1 MKLCAMVGSI
11 IRNIVLTCLIIM
23 VWTVADSWSRPDH
36 AQEPSQFPSLMTS
49 IRANDSL
56 DFCGE
61 PVALE
66 EQEIRERL
74 EKELLLTLWDRPQV
88 ILWIKRSARYL
99 PLIEAL
105 LKEQRMPDDLKYIAI
120 AESALRPHVGS
131 PKKAIGFWQF
141 MAATGRKY
149 GLKIDSEKDERR
161 NIFKSTQA
169 AVMYFEDLYDLFGS
183 WTLAAAAYNMG
194 EQGLQ
199 AEILAQKTNNYYRL
213 YLPLE
218 TQRYVFRVISAKIIL
233 ENPEKYGFQLRQEDL
248 YPPLRFER
256 INIECFQEIP
266 ILIVAQAADAH
277 FKRIKDLNPEIRGH
291 FLAVGTH
298 TILIPEGSAQ
308 GFHDRFKALVDQWL
322 AERKERIYVVQ
333 EGDNLTTIAER
344 FNVPLPVL
352 VIWNR
357 LGRKKYIHPGDRL
370 VIYAPEIKTETDVQE

>member
-1 MKLCAMVGSI
+1 MELYTMIGSI
-11 IRNIVLTCLIIM
+11 IRNILFTCLVIM
-23 VWTVADSWSRPDH
+23 VWTAADVWSQPDH
-36 AQEPSQFPSLMTS
+36 GLEYFQFPSLMTS
-49 IRANDSL
+49 IRANVSL

-61 PVALE
+61 PVPLE
-66 EQEIRERL
+66 NQEIRERL

-88 ILWIKRSARYL
+88 ILWIKRSGRYL
-99 PLIEAL
+99 PLIEAV
-105 LKEQRMPDDLKYIAI
+105 LKEQQMPKDLKYIAV

-141 MAATGRKY
+141 MSATGRKY

-169 AVMYFEDLYDLFGS
+169 AVRYLKDLYHLFGS

-194 EQGLQ
+194 EEGLQ
-199 AEILAQKTNNYYRL
+199 AEILAQKTNNYYLL

-233 ENPEKYGFQLRQEDL
+233 ENTEKYGFQLKEEDL
-248 YPPLRFER
+248 YPPLTFDRVTV
-256 INIECFQEIP
+256 ECFQETP
-266 ILIVAQAADAH
+266 ILLVAQAAGAH

-298 TILIPEGSAQ
+298 SILIPEGSAE
-308 GFHDRFKALVDQWL
+308 GFQDRFKGLVDRWM
-322 AERKERIYVVQ
+322 AERMERIYVVK

-344 FNVPLPVL
+344 FNVPLPAL

-370 VIYAPEIKTETDVQE
+370 VIYSPEIQTETDTSE

>member
-1 MKLCAMVGSI
+1 MKLYAMLGSI
-11 IRNIVLTCLIIM
+11 LRNMVLTGLMIM
-23 VWTVADSWSRPDH
+23 VWTGADAWSQPDQ
-36 AQEPSQFPSLMTS
+36 ALEPSQFPSLMTS
-49 IRANDSL
+49 IRTSGSL

-61 PVALE
+61 PVVLE

-99 PLIEAL
+99 PLVEEL
-105 LKEQRMPDDLKYIAI
+105 LKEQHMPEDIKYMAI

-131 PKKAIGFWQF
+131 PKNAIGFWQF
-141 MAATGRKY
+141 MTATGLKY

-169 AVMYFEDLYDLFGS
+169 AILYLKDLYDLFGS

-194 EQGLQ
+194 EEGLQ
-199 AEILAQKTNNYYRL
+199 AEILAQKTNNYYQL

-218 TQRYVFRVISAKIIL
+218 TQRYIFRIISAKIIL
-233 ENPEKYGFQLRQEDL
+233 ENPEKYGFQLKPEDL

-256 INIECFQEIP
+256 ITVECFQEVP
-266 ILIVAQAADAH
+266 ILIVAQAADTH

-298 TILIPEGSAQ
+298 TILIPEGSAR

-322 AERKERIYVVQ
+322 TERKERIYVVK

-357 LGRKKYIHPGDRL
+357 LGQKKYIHPGDRL
-370 VIYAPEIKTETDVQE
+370 VIYSPDIKTETDVQE

>member
-1 MKLCAMVGSI
+1 MVGSI
-11 IRNIVLTCLIIM
+11 IRNIALTCLIIM
-23 VWTVADSWSRPDH
+23 VWTASDAWSQPDH
-36 AQEPSQFPSLMTS
+36 EIEPSQFPSLMTS
-49 IRANDSL
+49 IRSNGSL

-61 PVALE
+61 PVDLE

-74 EKELLLTLWDRPQV
+74 EKELLLTLWNRPQV
-88 ILWIKRSARYL
+88 ILWIKRSARYF
-99 PLIEAL
+99 PLIESL
-105 LKEQRMPDDLKYIAI
+105 LKKQHLPDDLKYIAI

-149 GLKIDSEKDERR
+149 DLKIDAEKDERR

-169 AVMYFEDLYDLFGS
+169 AIMYFKDLYDLFGS

-194 EQGLQ
+194 EEGLE
-199 AEILAQKTNNYYRL
+199 AEILAQKTNHYFRL

-233 ENPEKYGFQLRQEDL
+233 ENPEEYGFHLKQEDL

-256 INIECFQEIP
+256 ITIECFQEVP
-266 ILIVAQAADAH
+266 ILIVAQAADTH

-298 TILIPEGSAQ
+298 TILIPEGSER

-322 AERKERIYVVQ
+322 AERKERIYVVK

-352 VIWNR
+352 LIWNR

-370 VIYAPEIKTETDVQE
+370 VIYSPEIKTEADVQE

>member
-1 MKLCAMVGSI
+1 MAGSI
-11 IRNIVLTCLIIM
+11 IRNILLTCLIIV
-23 VWTVADSWSRPDH
+23 VWTGADAWSRPDLEL
-36 AQEPSQFPSLMTS
+36 EPSQFPSLMTS
-49 IRANDSL
+49 IRTNGSL

-61 PVALE
+61 PVVLE

-99 PLIEAL
+99 PLIEEL
-105 LKEQRMPDDLKYIAI
+105 LKEQHMPDDLKYIAI

-141 MAATGRKY
+141 MTATGRKY
-149 GLKIDSEKDERR
+149 GLKIDLEKDERR
-161 NIFKSTQA
+161 NISKSTHA
-169 AVMYFEDLYDLFGS
+169 AIMYFKDLYDLFGS

-194 EQGLQ
+194 EEGLQ

-218 TQRYVFRVISAKIIL
+218 TQRYVFRIISAKIIL
-233 ENPEKYGFQLRQEDL
+233 ENPEKYGFQFKQEDL
-248 YPPLRFER
+248 YPPLRFEPVT
-256 INIECFQEIP
+256 IECFQEIP
-266 ILIVAQAADAH
+266 ILIVAQAADTY
-277 FKRIKDLNPEIRGH
+277 FKRIKDLNPEIRGY

-298 TILIPEGSAQ
+298 TILIPGGSAR
-308 GFHDRFKALVDQWL
+308 GFHDRFKVLVDKWL
-322 AERKERIYVVQ
+322 AERKERIYVVK

-344 FNVPLPVL
+344 FNIPLPVL

-357 LGRKKYIHPGDRL
+357 LGQKKYIHPGDRL
-370 VIYAPEIKTETDVQE
+370 VIYPPEIKMETDTQE

>member
-1 MKLCAMVGSI
+1 MVGSI
-11 IRNIVLTCLIIM
+11 IRNIALTCLIIM
-23 VWTVADSWSRPDH
+23 VWTASDAWSQPDH
-36 AQEPSQFPSLMTS
+36 EIEPSQFPSLMTS
-49 IRANDSL
+49 IRSNGSL

-61 PVALE
+61 PVDLE

-74 EKELLLTLWDRPQV
+74 EKELLLTLWNRPQV
-88 ILWIKRSARYL
+88 ILWIKRSARYF
-99 PLIEAL
+99 PLIESL
-105 LKEQRMPDDLKYIAI
+105 LKKQHLPDDLKYIAI

-149 GLKIDSEKDERR
+149 DLKIDAEKDERR

-169 AVMYFEDLYDLFGS
+169 AIMYFKDLYDLFES

-194 EQGLQ
+194 EEGLQ
-199 AEILAQKTNNYYRL
+199 AEILAQKTNNYFRL

-233 ENPEKYGFQLRQEDL
+233 ENPEEYGFHLKQEDL

-256 INIECFQEIP
+256 ITIECFQEVP
-266 ILIVAQAADAH
+266 ILIVAQAADTH

-298 TILIPEGSAQ
+298 TILIPEGSER

-322 AERKERIYVVQ
+322 AERKERIYVVK

-352 VIWNR
+352 LIWNR

-370 VIYAPEIKTETDVQE
+370 VIYSPEIKTEADVQE